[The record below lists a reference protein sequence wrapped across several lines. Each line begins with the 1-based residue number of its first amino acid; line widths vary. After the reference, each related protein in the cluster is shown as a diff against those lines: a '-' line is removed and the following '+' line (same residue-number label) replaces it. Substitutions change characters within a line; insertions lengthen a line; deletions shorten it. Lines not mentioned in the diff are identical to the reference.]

1 MTEETILRKKKVLAV
16 IGMGNT
22 WLYEAISKG
31 QFPKPVKLGARAV
44 GWRKSEVEAWLAEL
58 DYSSENSATGDG
70 GRND

>member
-1 MTEETILRKKKVLAV
+1 MTDQILRKPQVLMA

-22 WLYEAISKG
+22 WLYSAIARG
-31 QFPKPVKLGARAV
+31 QFPRPVKLGSRAV